1 MQRICLFPG
10 TFDPITMGHV
20 DVIKRAVSLFDKLV
34 IGIGINS
41 SKQPM
46 FSVEQRVAWIQE
58 IFKDEPRVE
67 AQGYNGLTIDYC
79 KNIGA
84 RYILR
89 GIRYVSDFEY
99 EKAIADMN
107 RMLAPD
113 IETIF
118 LTTSPLY
125 STISSTLVRDVIRN
139 KGNVSLFVPKEV
151 EIPE

>member
-20 DVIKRAVSLFDKLV
+20 DIIHRAVSLFDKLV

-41 SKQPM
+41 SKAPM
-46 FSVEQRVAWIQE
+46 FSIEQRQNWMKE
-58 IFKDEPRVE
+58 IFKDEPRIDVIAYE
-67 AQGYNGLTIDYC
+67 GLTVDCC
-79 KNIGA
+79 KKIGA
-84 RYILR
+84 NYILR

-107 RMLAPD
+107 RMLVPT

-118 LTTSPLY
+118 LTCSPQY

-139 KGNVSLFVPKEV
+139 GGNVSMFVPEEV
-151 EIPE
+151 KF

>member
-10 TFDPITMGHV
+10 TFDPITKGHV
-20 DVIKRAVSLFDKLV
+20 DVIQRSVSLFDKLI
-34 IGIGINS
+34 IGVGINS

-46 FSVEQRVAWIQE
+46 FTVEQRCEWISN
-58 IFKDEPRVE
+58 IFKDEPRIEV
-67 AQGYNGLTIDYC
+67 AGYSGLTIDYC
-79 KNIGA
+79 KQVNA
-84 RYILR
+84 NYILR

-118 LTTSPLY
+118 LTCSPEY

-139 KGNVSLFVPKEV
+139 GGSVKMFVPEEV
-151 EIPE
+151 KF